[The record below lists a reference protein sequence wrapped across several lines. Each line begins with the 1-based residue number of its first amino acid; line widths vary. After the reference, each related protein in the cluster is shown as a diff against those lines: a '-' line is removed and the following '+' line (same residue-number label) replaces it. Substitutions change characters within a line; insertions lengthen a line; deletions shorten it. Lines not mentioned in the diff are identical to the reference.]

1 MSSKKK
7 TDAQLLAEEQQKV
20 DYAAV
25 RKELLDGLLNA
36 QPFAFD
42 LNADA
47 LYRQYKDSYTRQG
60 LDAAQNLF
68 GKAATMTGGFG
79 NSYAQSVAAQTYNDY
94 MLSLQDKGLQ
104 IYENAYDRYQDDLD
118 RKADLFRIADNL
130 EQEEYDRAQDAL
142 KREDAL
148 EQKEYDREL
157 DALKREDALEQKEYD
172 REQDALKQSE
182 ESRQNTLSFAFKMA
196 QLGDFSYLKELGMD
210 ITQLENAAKQESD
223 APEKI
228 SVSIQNTAQETYYT
242 YGYAALV
249 YYLNLQIAY
258 GQITE
263 KGKAQVLKALTGRV

>member
-7 TDAQLLAEEQQKV
+7 TEGELLAAEQQKT
-20 DYAAV
+20 DYAAM

-47 LYRQYKDSYTRQG
+47 LYRQYKDAYTRQG
-60 LDAAQNLF
+60 LDAAQDIF
-68 GKAATMTGGFG
+68 GKAATLTGGYG
-79 NSYAQSVAAQTYNDY
+79 NSYAQSVAAQIYNEY

-104 IYENAYDRYQDDLD
+104 IYENAYDRYQDELD
-118 RKADLFRIADNL
+118 RRYDLFKTTDNL

-148 EQKEYDREL
+148 EQKEYDRN
-157 DALKREDALEQKEYD
+157 
-172 REQDALKQSE
+172 QDALKQSE
-182 ESRQNTLSFAFKMA
+182 DRRQNTLSFAYKMA
-196 QLGDFSYLKELGMD
+196 QLGDFSYLRELGVD
-210 ITQLENAAKQESD
+210 VTQLENAAKQEAD

-228 SVSIQNTAQETYYT
+228 SVTVQNTAQETYYT

-249 YYLNLQIAY
+249 YYLNMQIAY

-263 KGKAQVLKALTGRV
+263 KGKTQVLKALTGRA